1 MTDLSMKFDTAFE
14 KVKQEVDGILLSAP
28 LLIRQYT
35 SHLTLSHGK
44 FARARAVLACA
55 MAEEGYIHTD
65 AIIFAAAIEMLH
77 LATLVHDDIMDDADL
92 RRGVETLQKKF
103 GKRKAVICGDYL
115 LAAALRKLQEAENPE
130 KYREMNT
137 FGYIEQICMGE
148 LRQSVNNRN
157 YSLSMFRYLSIISGK
172 TAVLFEASY
181 LAGALVCEND
191 EKRLRLY
198 RKLGKYTGMIFQ
210 LTDDCIDYETDEK
223 TALKSVQSD
232 YEQGVITLPV
242 IYTFQNE
249 PALCSRAKLGKL
261 STGELLAAVKKSGGV
276 VFTHQIAGR
285 YYEKAKKALND
296 LGLSGQKADILKELL
311 DKSYYGLR
319 K

>member
-1 MTDLSMKFDTAFE
+1 MIDLSMEFDTAFE
-14 KVKQEVDGILLSAP
+14 KVKQEVDSTLLSTP
-28 LLIRQYT
+28 LLVRQYT
-35 SHLTLSHGK
+35 SHLTFSHGK
-44 FARARAVLACA
+44 FVRARAVLACA
-55 MAEEGYIHTD
+55 MAEEGYIHRD
-65 AIIFAAAIEMLH
+65 AIIFAAAIELLH

-103 GKRKAVICGDYL
+103 GKRTAVICGDYL
-115 LAAALRKLQEAENPE
+115 LAAALRKLQEVENPD
-130 KYREMNT
+130 KYREVNT
-137 FGYIEQICMGE
+137 FTYIEQICMGE
-148 LRQSVNNRN
+148 LRQSANNRN
-157 YSLSMFRYLSIISGK
+157 YNLSMLRYLSIINGK
-172 TAVLFEASY
+172 TAALFEASY

-249 PALCSRAKLGKL
+249 PELKCRAEKGKL

-276 VFTHQIAGR
+276 AFTHQIGRR
-285 YYEKAKKALND
+285 YYEKALKALKE

-311 DKSYYGLR
+311 DKSYYGL
-319 K
+319 KK

>member
-1 MTDLSMKFDTAFE
+1 M
-14 KVKQEVDGILLSAP
+14 
-28 LLIRQYT
+28 
-35 SHLTLSHGK
+35 
-44 FARARAVLACA
+44 
-55 MAEEGYIHTD
+55 
-65 AIIFAAAIEMLH
+65 
-77 LATLVHDDIMDDADL
+77 ATLVHDDIMDDADL

-115 LAAALRKLQEAENPE
+115 LAAALRKLQEADNPD

-137 FGYIEQICMGE
+137 FAYVEQICMGE

-157 YSLSMFRYLSIISGK
+157 YSLSMLRYLSIINGK
-172 TAVLFEASY
+172 TAALFEASY
-181 LAGALVCEND
+181 FAGALVCEND

-232 YEQGVITLPV
+232 YEQGGITLPV

-249 PALCSRAKLGKL
+249 PALCSRASSESFRQESCLP
-261 STGELLAAVKKSGGV
+261 
-276 VFTHQIAGR
+276 Q
-285 YYEKAKKALND
+285 
-296 LGLSGQKADILKELL
+296 
-311 DKSYYGLR
+311 
-319 K
+319 